1 MGIEGERGETHAA
14 RRAAR
19 RARTGTRRCRAARAR
34 GWSRRRAVACTCRT
48 RPVCWFSSPIL
59 TWQPGLWRRAY
70 TGQAVGFLLLFLL
83 HREKRRGVCD
93 VREVEKP
100 AVVLVRAERGEPHL
114 EGRRERGGRESRSK
128 RERGKEMGERE
139 RGRREG
145 ARANGER
152 ERRERAIGRVGERAS
167 ERESKKMKR
176 HPRSR
181 RPFIRL
187 RPQSRR
193 RVLLWV
199 RVVQS

>member
-1 MGIEGERGETHAA
+1 MHRDDVLPQKECGRLNLYKGTCRVGIEGERGETHAA

-48 RPVCWFSSPIL
+48 RPVCWFSSFIL
-59 TWQPGLWRRAY
+59 TGSSVYGVARTLDK
-70 TGQAVGFLLLFLL
+70 
-83 HREKRRGVCD
+83 REKRRGVCD

-114 EGRRERGGRESRSK
+114 EGRRERGDRESRSK

-145 ARANGER
+145 ARANERERGER
-152 ERRERAIGRVGERAS
+152 ERSGEWERERARERA
-167 ERESKKMKR
+167 KK
-176 HPRSR
+176 
-181 RPFIRL
+181 
-187 RPQSRR
+187 
-193 RVLLWV
+193 
-199 RVVQS
+199 